1 MGISLSPFQPGAVNN
16 QGGAPDALAQLLQA
30 ITQGTEIGVRGVE
43 ESGRN
48 ERASAQ
54 ELGANSRAAL
64 QHKTDLANVALQQ
77 KEMDFKI
84 AKQKSEQARIKMRG
98 EAIRALLPWMQQ
110 MGQGQQAVD
119 ALGPEV
125 GLTPSGGQSQWSD
138 RPQQPQQIPMGPNGQ
153 PDIGAVLQ
161 GVPGDVIPGILEQLA
176 QVTQIRQQATRD
188 KIGAKYQ
195 TPPDET
201 VPGMLTRLK
210 KMSGDFAAAGDH
222 AMVAALAS
230 DIGAIEPNSRAEQY
244 EWFATKDGKTVYLPK
259 EEGSRLRLGKPITTT
274 GFGFGSAGPLG
285 AMRAMSGIAGMQD
298 ADEKMRKFEIKAASG
313 QVDYNSWDYFQG
325 QLATLY
331 SDARKETGIAGHLV
345 PFFGTAT
352 GSVALAHLN
361 RTNPELAN
369 YLQAASQWAL
379 EESLLSN
386 RPSDFR
392 TKMDEFVS
400 AIKPSGGAGI
410 GKRPQPNVQGIH
422 DLWKSR
428 AVRLDGYKKGVPAL
442 QAMFDRVV
450 ASAPGTTLEVLPTP
464 P

>member
-64 QHKTDLANVALQQ
+64 QHKEQMAATAIRQ
-77 KEMDFKI
+77 KEVDFRI
-84 AKQKSEQARIKMRG
+84 QQEKSEQARIKMRG
-98 EAIRALLPWMQQ
+98 EAIQALLPWMQQ

-119 ALGPEV
+119 ALGPQI
-125 GLTPSGGQSQWSD
+125 GLTPSGGQQQWSD
-138 RPQQPQQIPMGPNGQ
+138 QPQQQAGGP
-153 PDIGAVLQ
+153 PDLIGLMQSLPPEVFEGVLENF
-161 GVPGDVIPGILEQLA
+161 GKLGDVRKQMTRERISAKFQAPPNEDLPGL
-176 QVTQIRQQATRD
+176 VN
-188 KIGAKYQ
+188 
-195 TPPDET
+195 
-201 VPGMLTRLK
+201 RLK
-210 KMSGDFAAAGDH
+210 HMSGAYAAEGDH
-222 AMVAALAS
+222 AMVASLAS
-230 DIGAIEPNSRAEQY
+230 DIGAIEPNARSEQY

-410 GKRPQPNVQGIH
+410 GKRPQPNVTGIH

-428 AVRLDGYKKGVPAL
+428 SVRLEGYKKGVPAL

-450 ASAPGTTLEVLPTP
+450 ASSPGTTLEVLPP
-464 P
+464 PP